1 MMHTLIQ
8 LANLTLWFMFVGFL
22 AKNTIVPL
30 WNYWYEFKEDDENY
44 PTLSDYML
52 DNFLKLVVLNAKSL
66 RDNKVAVFTASTV
79 FVIVVVMSYS
89 LQLAIPL
96 SYVSFLVLSKWRSW
110 LVEDAKT
117 SSAVDVSTPTK

>member
-1 MMHTLIQ
+1 
-8 LANLTLWFMFVGFL
+8 MFVGFL

-96 SYVSFLVLSKWRSW
+96 SYVSFLVLSKWRTW